1 MGDILS
7 GTTLLEMKHI
17 HKKFPGVYALKDI
30 NFELRTGEVHALLG
44 ENGAGKSTLIKVLGG
59 IYTADEGEIII
70 NGKKVNID
78 GVKAAQA
85 NGVAIIH
92 QELVLVPYMTVAEN
106 IFLGR
111 EPMSSGFVDKKK
123 MNHDAQKLLDDY
135 QMGIQANQ
143 LIKEL
148 TIAQQQMVEIVKA
161 ISYNSKILVMD
172 EPTSSIS
179 DKEVAFL
186 FKTMRSLTSKGVGII
201 YISHKMSELE
211 EICDRVTVMRDG
223 EYVGTEVVKNT
234 TKDALIAMMVGREL
248 TNYYTRDFEEH
259 EEVIMRCEGIS
270 DGELAENV
278 SFELRKGEILGFAGL
293 VGAGRSEVMK
303 SIFGLMPKSTGDIYL
318 EGKKVTINSPID
330 AMKNGIALVPEN
342 RKLEGL
348 YLVQSVRFNSTIE
361 VLNEFIKGIFV
372 DNSKEREITQEYID
386 KMATKTP
393 SQEQAIGN
401 LSGGNQQKAIIARE
415 VESNSDLLIAVQ
427 PTRGLDVGAIEFI
440 HKQLVKQRDD
450 NKAVLLVSLEL
461 DEVMNVS
468 DRILVMYEGEIV
480 ANLDPKQIDEK
491 ELGLY
496 MSGSKRGEGYEK

>member
-1 MGDILS
+1 MS
-7 GTTLLEMKHI
+7 GTALLEMKHI

-223 EYVGTEVVKNT
+223 QTVGTRVVKETN
-234 TKDALIAMMVGREL
+234 KDALIALMVGREL
-248 TNYYTRDFEEH
+248 TNYYTRDFLEPG
-259 EEVIMRCEGIS
+259 EVILKCEHIS
-270 DGELAENV
+270 DGKMAKDA
-278 SFELRKGEILGFAGL
+278 SFELHKGEIIGFAGL
-293 VGAGRSEVMK
+293 VGAGRSETMK
-303 SIFGLMPKSTGDIYL
+303 AIFGLAPHATGDVYVKG
-318 EGKKVTINSPID
+318 EKVKIKSPID
-330 AMKNGIALVPEN
+330 ALKYGIALVPEN
-342 RKLEGL
+342 RKEEGL
-348 YLVQSVRFNSTIE
+348 YKVQSVRFNSTIE
-361 VLNEFIKGIFV
+361 VLGSFIRHLHV
-372 DNSKEREITQEYID
+372 DGKKEEEITQKYID
-386 KMATKTP
+386 MMKTKTP
-393 SQEQAIGN
+393 SQDQIIGN
-401 LSGGNQQKAIIARE
+401 LSGGNQQKVIIGRWLATE
-415 VESNSDLLIAVQ
+415 PDILILDE
-427 PTRGLDVGAIEFI
+427 PTRGVDVGAKAEIDAIMNE
-440 HKQLVKQRDD
+440 LVKQGM
-450 NKAVLLVSLEL
+450 SIIMISSEL
-461 DEVMNVS
+461 PEIINMS
-468 DRILVMYEGEIV
+468 DRIYVMNEGRV
-480 ANLDPKQIDEK
+480 TGCLDHDTVTQESIMTLAAK
-491 ELGLY
+491 
-496 MSGSKRGEGYEK
+496 

>member
-1 MGDILS
+1 MS
-7 GTTLLEMKHI
+7 GTALLEMKHI

-172 EPTSSIS
+172 EPTSSLDVINEKGLLKS
-179 DKEVAFL
+179 LAEQFEN
-186 FKTMRSLTSKGVGII
+186 KTWLIVSHRPSSLTG
-201 YISHKMSELE
+201 
-211 EICDRVTVMRDG
+211 CDRV
-223 EYVGTEVVKNT
+223 
-234 TKDALIAMMVGREL
+234 I
-248 TNYYTRDFEEH
+248 
-259 EEVIMRCEGIS
+259 
-270 DGELAENV
+270 
-278 SFELRKGEILGFAGL
+278 
-293 VGAGRSEVMK
+293 
-303 SIFGLMPKSTGDIYL
+303 
-318 EGKKVTINSPID
+318 
-330 AMKNGIALVPEN
+330 
-342 RKLEGL
+342 KLE
-348 YLVQSVRFNSTIE
+348 N
-361 VLNEFIKGIFV
+361 
-372 DNSKEREITQEYID
+372 
-386 KMATKTP
+386 
-393 SQEQAIGN
+393 
-401 LSGGNQQKAIIARE
+401 
-415 VESNSDLLIAVQ
+415 
-427 PTRGLDVGAIEFI
+427 
-440 HKQLVKQRDD
+440 
-450 NKAVLLVSLEL
+450 
-461 DEVMNVS
+461 
-468 DRILVMYEGEIV
+468 
-480 ANLDPKQIDEK
+480 KQIY
-491 ELGLY
+491 ELG
-496 MSGSKRGEGYEK
+496 GKA

>member
-1 MGDILS
+1 
-7 GTTLLEMKHI
+7 
-17 HKKFPGVYALKDI
+17 
-30 NFELRTGEVHALLG
+30 
-44 ENGAGKSTLIKVLGG
+44 
-59 IYTADEGEIII
+59 
-70 NGKKVNID
+70 
-78 GVKAAQA
+78 
-85 NGVAIIH
+85 
-92 QELVLVPYMTVAEN
+92 
-106 IFLGR
+106 
-111 EPMSSGFVDKKK
+111 

-278 SFELRKGEILGFAGL
+278 SFELRKGEILGFA
-293 VGAGRSEVMK
+293 AGETVQ
-303 SIFGLMPKSTGDIYL
+303 IVENQVYIN
-318 EGKKVTINSPID
+318 GKKLEEDYKTTKID
-330 AMKNGIALVPEN
+330 TAGIAGEKLKLGGDEYFVLGDN
-342 RKLEGL
+342 RK
-348 YLVQSVRFNSTIE
+348 NSEDSRSADIGK
-361 VLNEFIKGIFV
+361 VKRSYIYGKAWFV
-372 DNSKEREITQEYID
+372 ASPKKDW
-386 KMATKTP
+386 
-393 SQEQAIGN
+393 G
-401 LSGGNQQKAIIARE
+401 
-415 VESNSDLLIAVQ
+415 
-427 PTRGLDVGAIEFI
+427 F
-440 HKQLVKQRDD
+440 VK
-450 NKAVLLVSLEL
+450 
-461 DEVMNVS
+461 
-468 DRILVMYEGEIV
+468 
-480 ANLDPKQIDEK
+480 
-491 ELGLY
+491 
-496 MSGSKRGEGYEK
+496 